1 MKKILAGAAVLA
13 AIVAAAP
20 AARAQSTSSTQ
31 FGISGG
37 LTMPMGDLGDGFGS
51 GLNIQGHVSAKPGS
65 SPFTLR
71 ADAGLWTLGGKTV
84 NVGGISGS
92 NDGLTLF
99 TVNGNA
105 VYAFEGA
112 KDATFVPYV
121 IGGGGIYSGNRN
133 FGTKFGLNAGGGI
146 TFKLAGFDAFTEA
159 RFHNVFGDGG
169 SARIIPISF
178 GILFRP

>member
-1 MKKILAGAAVLA
+1 MKKLLVGAAVFA
-13 AIVAAAP
+13 ASIAAAP
-20 AARAQSTSSTQ
+20 MAQAQSTSSTQ
-31 FGISGG
+31 YGISGG
-37 LTMPMGDLGDGFGS
+37 LTLPIGDLGNGFGS
-51 GLNIQGHVSAKPGS
+51 GLNVQGHISAKPGS

-71 ADAGLWTLGGKTV
+71 GDLGLWTLGGKTV

-92 NDGLTLF
+92 NDGRTLF
-99 TVNGNA
+99 TVSGNV
-105 VYAFEGA
+105 VYPFEGA

-121 IGGGGIYSGNRN
+121 IGGGGIYAGNDG

-159 RFHNVFGDGG
+159 RFHNIFGDGG